1 MIFAPLFRGGGGTK
15 IEKNRIMAKKNYKIR
30 AKFVFDGQ
38 IIVQAASRQEAE
50 AAAEKHVAATL
61 GKVEPLDE
69 SIQDWD
75 FSLKG
80 NTVVNRKREEAE
92 L

>member
-1 MIFAPLFRGGGGTK
+1 
-15 IEKNRIMAKKNYKIR
+15 MAKKNYKIR

-38 IIVQAASRQEAE
+38 IIVRAASRQEAE
-50 AAAEKHVAATL
+50 VAAEKHIAVTL

-80 NTVVNRKREEAE
+80 NTVVNRKLERENGTIEH
-92 L
+92 

>member
-1 MIFAPLFRGGGGTK
+1 
-15 IEKNRIMAKKNYKIR
+15 MAKKSYKIR
-30 AKFVFDGQ
+30 AKFVFDGHA
-38 IIVQAASRQEAE
+38 IVRASSRQEAE
-50 AAAEKHVAATL
+50 AAAEKYLAAQL
-61 GKVEPLDE
+61 GQVEPLDE
-69 SIQDWD
+69 DIQDWD

>member
-1 MIFAPLFRGGGGTK
+1 
-15 IEKNRIMAKKNYKIR
+15 MAKKNFKIR

-38 IIVQAASRQEAE
+38 VIVRAHTRQDAE
-50 AAAEKHVAATL
+50 AAAEKYIAATL
-61 GKVEPLDE
+61 GKVEQLDE

-75 FSLKG
+75 FDLKSS
-80 NTVVNRKREEAE
+80 TVVNRKREEAG